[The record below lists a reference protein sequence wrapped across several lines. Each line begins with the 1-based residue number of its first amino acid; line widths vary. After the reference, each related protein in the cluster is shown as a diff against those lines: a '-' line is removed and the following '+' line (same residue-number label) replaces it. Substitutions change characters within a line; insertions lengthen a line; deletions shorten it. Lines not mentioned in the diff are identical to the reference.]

1 MANIKQKSLKPASTV
16 PYSEGILMYND
27 TGATI
32 AANMLVRVFYG
43 ATAAA
48 TLSGGSLK
56 MILANATNDE
66 SGGKVPVFVTKH
78 AVPDG
83 KRGVVLPWAIL
94 QNVNTSGVTAN
105 GDAVYL
111 QNVGTPGTWAAG
123 KGTTH
128 RAVGVCLVKHAATG
142 VVFLCPGKFNY
153 GTD

>member
-1 MANIKQKSLKPASTV
+1 MPVLKPKSIKPARNI
-16 PYSEGILMYND
+16 PYAEGILMYNG
-27 TGATI
+27 TGADI
-32 AANMLVRVFYG
+32 AANMLVRAFYG
-43 ATAAA
+43 AVGAS
-48 TLSGGSLK
+48 LQGGGLK

-78 AVPDG
+78 AVPAG
-83 KRGVVLPWAIL
+83 KWGVVLPWAIL
-94 QNVNTSGVTAN
+94 QNVNTAGVTAV

-111 QNVGTPGTWAAG
+111 QNVGTPGTWAAA

-128 RAVGVCLVKHAATG
+128 RAVGVCLEKHAAAG